1 MPAEQALAEARK
13 RSGPSHG
20 SGGGGHLAFRARLEE
35 SAAFLGPVALIGGL
49 ALAGGGYELSDRHV
63 AGLVVWLV
71 VVGLLVL
78 GVASRA
84 ILARPFYWA
93 AGLILG
99 LAIWSALSSLWSG
112 SVELSVAEAD
122 RVLVYLGVFLAAFLL
137 AQTDQRRQRFGEGIG
152 VAITGVVLLAL
163 ATRLLPH
170 VFSLSA
176 EDTSGSRLFYPL
188 HYWNANALFCAM
200 AVPLLLWLSRRSLV
214 GFLRPLAAGAIP
226 PVVLTLYFTYSR
238 GGILVIVVATACL
251 LALSSDRLW
260 MLGTVL
266 IGAICSVPSLLY
278 VGTHPSIGNFVP
290 DGSLVGEGLVTLL
303 LIAAGSGVAAALFL
317 AQRRAEQKRGA
328 TVARALAISRDRR
341 VLRGIGIAT
350 LVVLVVLGI
359 AVGGRAWNKFSSA
372 DLGVTAAGT
381 GHIGEVTSGGR
392 VQFWEVALEAFGEKP
407 LLGTGAG
414 TYQFSWNQ
422 HRPLDM
428 VVHNAH
434 SLYLQP
440 LAELGVVGGALV
452 LGMVLFLLWVGFSAW
467 RAASGRQRELYAV
480 LLSVSLAFAV
490 GSAFDWFWQIAGVGA
505 VFFLTSG
512 ALVAARCAQIWHADG
527 ERPLRQRSA
536 LTVAGLAIAWL
547 SMLALVGPLLV
558 DYELTASNNAVVAG
572 NPYNAVEHAN
582 TARSIEPWA
591 ASPYRQLGLL
601 AEAQGVTAEERGDQA
616 VAQSEYAE
624 AIHRLDQAI
633 ARENNN
639 WTLYFDRGR
648 AEYRAGDEAAA
659 QADLAEAKRLNP
671 LEACLGEGFESC

>member
-20 SGGGGHLAFRARLEE
+20 SGDGGHLAFRARLEE

-63 AGLVVWLV
+63 AGLIVWLV
-71 VVGLLVL
+71 IVGLLVL

-93 AGLILG
+93 TGLILG

-112 SVELSVAEAD
+112 SVELSVTEAD

-152 VAITGVVLLAL
+152 IGITGVVLLAL

-214 GFLRPLAAGAIP
+214 AFLRPFAAGAIP
-226 PVVLTLYFTYSR
+226 LVVLTLYFTYSR
-238 GGILVIVVATACL
+238 GGILVVVVATACL

-278 VGTHPSIGNFVP
+278 VGTHSSIGNFVS

-303 LIAAGSGVAAALFL
+303 LILAGSAVAVALFW

-328 TVARALAISRDRR
+328 AVARALAISRDRR
-341 VLRGIGIAT
+341 VLRGIGIAI

-359 AVGGRAWNKFSSA
+359 TVGSRAWSKFSSA
-372 DLGVTAAGT
+372 DLGVSAAGT
-381 GHIGEVTSGGR
+381 AHISEVTSGGR

-407 LLGTGAG
+407 LLGHGAG

-422 HRPLDM
+422 LRPIAMPVKD
-428 VVHNAH
+428 AH

-440 LAELGVVGGALV
+440 LAELGVLGGALV
-452 LGMVLFLLWVGFSAW
+452 IGMVLFLLWVGVSAW

-480 LLSVSLAFAV
+480 LLSISLAFAL
-490 GSAFDWFWQIAGVGA
+490 GAAFDWFWEIADVGA
-505 VFFLTSG
+505 VFFLATG

-527 ERPLRQRSA
+527 ERPLRQRSG

-547 SMLALVGPLLV
+547 SMLALIGPLLV
-558 DYELTASNNAVVAG
+558 NYELTASNNAIAAG
-572 NPYNAVEHAN
+572 NAFNAVEHAN

-601 AEAQGVTAEERGDQA
+601 AEAQGEAAAEQGDEATAKI
-616 VAQSEYAE
+616 EYAE
-624 AIHRLDQAI
+624 AIHRYDQAI
-633 ARENNN
+633 SHENDN
-639 WTLYFDRGR
+639 WALYFDRAR
-648 AEYRAGDEAAA
+648 AEHRSGDEEAA
-659 QADLAEAKRLNP
+659 QADLTEAKRLNP
-671 LEACLGEGFESC
+671 LEACLAEGFEGC